1 MLAPGATLDEAH
13 DQAVALVG
21 IDHDGRDGVLL
32 SSMQASSRPWPQT
45 RSYSAGSLSA
55 RRVLLASRNSLDF
68 DYVVIQAVNHVSCR
82 HSRHDH
88 EFMKPSSQ
96 ITSHDIARAAG
107 VSQATVSRVLRG
119 AENVNAETRAKVIQ
133 AARALNYRPNVLARA
148 MRTSRIGV
156 IGVVVARLSNPLYT
170 GILRALSDAVSQKGL
185 RMVLWD
191 TEGSG
196 EIAAIDAIRQS
207 LVDGVIFA
215 AATRNSPVLEEAV
228 AAGLPVVLVNRKVEG
243 VDCSQVSS
251 DNRDGA
257 AKIAQYFHRHRRK
270 RIGFVTGSREPSTI
284 RDREAG
290 FLEALQ
296 RLGIPLDGSLVRNVP
311 FSHQDG
317 RAAMR
322 SLLELDNP
330 PDAVFCVNDLLA
342 FGAMDAAHDLGHAVP
357 ERCWIVGFDD
367 VEIASWSRLSLTT
380 VRQPIQAMVEDGVRL
395 LLERL
400 DNPEKEPTEIIHPVN
415 LMIRDTTARAP
426 FGG

>member
-1 MLAPGATLDEAH
+1 MKAAAH
-13 DQAVALVG
+13 
-21 IDHDGRDGVLL
+21 
-32 SSMQASSRPWPQT
+32 
-45 RSYSAGSLSA
+45 
-55 RRVLLASRNSLDF
+55 
-68 DYVVIQAVNHVSCR
+68 
-82 HSRHDH
+82 
-88 EFMKPSSQ
+88 
-96 ITSHDIARAAG
+96 ITSHDIAREAG

-119 AENVNAETRAKVIQ
+119 ASNVNAETRIKVIR
-133 AARALNYRPNVLARA
+133 AAKALNYRPNVLARA

-170 GILRALSDAVSQKGL
+170 EILRALNRTVSDRGL

-215 AATRNSPVLEEAV
+215 AATGNSPVLQEAV
-228 AAGLPVVLVNRKVEG
+228 AAGLPLVLINRKVEA

-251 DNRDGA
+251 DNRYGGA
-257 AKIAQYFHRHRRK
+257 QVAQYFHRHRRK
-270 RIGFVTGSREPSTI
+270 RIGFITGSREPSTI
-284 RDREAG
+284 RDRQAG

-296 RLGIPLDGSLVRNVP
+296 RIGTPLDNSLIRTVP

-322 SLLELDNP
+322 SLLELADP

-342 FGAMDAAHDLGHAVP
+342 FGALDAAHDLGCSVP
-357 ERCWIVGFDD
+357 ETCWVVGFDD
-367 VEIASWSRLSLTT
+367 VEIASWSKLSLTT
-380 VRQPIQAMVEDGVRL
+380 VRQPLQAMVDDGVRL

-400 DNPEKEPTEIIHPVN
+400 DNPERSPVEIVHPVN
-415 LMIRDTTARAP
+415 LMIRDTTARTPYGSEA
-426 FGG
+426 GVAG